1 MPELLNL
8 ELVESLATALE
19 MMAFIS
25 LAPPE
30 GPVVSP
36 PDDPVHVRIEFRGA
50 RSGRLELVIS
60 RDLGRLLLENTLGC
74 DASETFVMPNPNDA
88 LVELANITC
97 GTLLKRLEG
106 GARCEMQVPV
116 LRPFDAAAEWS
127 AFVASGAADVVLAE
141 GMPVAIR
148 VVEG

>member
-19 MMAFIS
+19 TMAFIS
-25 LAPPE
+25 LSPPE
-30 GPVVSP
+30 GPVSAP
-36 PDDPVHVRIEFRGA
+36 EDPVHVRIEFRGA
-50 RSGRLELVIS
+50 RSGRLELVVS
-60 RDLGRLLLENTLGC
+60 RDLGRLLLDNTLGC
-74 DASETFVMPNPNDA
+74 DASETLVMPNPNDA

-116 LRPFDAAAEWS
+116 LRPFDAAAEWDELLRDGS
-127 AFVASGAADVVLAE
+127 ADVVLAE